1 MSNFVGKIT
10 VIPGSSSICS
20 VNFSDGSNNG
30 IYSSSTGNIDL
41 VSGGNSSFVAGASSN
56 VSNVILDM
64 KTHKII
70 NVVDP
75 TNPQDAATKNYV
87 DTAISGT
94 TYTAGNGL
102 TLTGNSFSAVGSSTI
117 ISSGSGL
124 SVNSNATAGQP
135 LLSSGTVGTP
145 ASYGALA
152 LGSATSV
159 SGTLPVNRGGTG
171 ATTFTANT
179 LLFGN
184 GTSAIQSSSTTV
196 DSAGSIV
203 MTGALQVNTR
213 SVTTAVNLTPN
224 ATDYLLNVNNTSPV
238 TLTLPVAATNAGR
251 TLKII
256 KTNASALNILTIA
269 ADTTLPDTINGTIA
283 SFLLVNQFSH
293 VTLISDGVSS
303 WYVI

>member
-10 VIPGSSSICS
+10 VVPGSSSICS

-30 IYSSSTGNIDL
+30 IYSSSTGTINL

-56 VSNVILDM
+56 SSNVILDM
-64 KTHKII
+64 TTHKII

-87 DTAISGT
+87 DTKAGT
-94 TYTAGNGL
+94 TYVAGNGL
-102 TLTGNSFSAVGSSTI
+102 LLTGNSFSAVGSSTI

-124 SVNSNATAGQP
+124 SVNSNAVVGQP
-135 LLSSGTVGTP
+135 LLSSGTVGVD
-145 ASYGALA
+145 AAYGALA

-171 ATTFTANT
+171 AATFTANT

-203 MTGALQVNTR
+203 MTGALRVNTR
-213 SVTTAVNLTPN
+213 SLTSAVNITTN
-224 ATDYLLNVNNTSPV
+224 ATDYLLNVNNTASI
-238 TLTLPVAATNAGR
+238 TLTLPVSATNAGR
-251 TLKII
+251 KLVII
-256 KTNASALNILTIA
+256 KTNASASNILTIV
-269 ADTTLPDTINGTIA
+269 ADTTLPDTINGSIA
-283 SFLLVNQFSH
+283 SFQLTNQFSY
-293 VTLISDGVSS
+293 VSLISDGVSS
-303 WYVI
+303 WYVV